1 MNNSKIVVG
10 LDPGSASGAWGMVDQ
25 YGKYIDCGNI
35 LSDDGRVDVK
45 TLHKIL
51 QFYRDM
57 HDEMHIAVEDVHTMP
72 GQGISSSGKFMRA
85 AGAIEAVATMMGDS
99 MVLVRPQVW
108 KKYHGLI
115 GTEKA
120 ASLELARSLWP
131 EAPLK
136 LKKDH
141 NKADALLM
149 ALWLKSQ

>member
-1 MNNSKIVVG
+1 
-10 LDPGSASGAWGMVDQ
+10 
-25 YGKYIDCGNI
+25 
-35 LSDDGRVDVK
+35 
-45 TLHKIL
+45 
-51 QFYRDM
+51 
-57 HDEMHIAVEDVHTMP
+57 
-72 GQGISSSGKFMRA
+72 
-85 AGAIEAVATMMGDS
+85 
-99 MVLVRPQVW
+99 VW
-108 KKYHGLI
+108 KKHHGLI

>member
-1 MNNSKIVVG
+1 MITTKLFLG

-25 YGKYIDCGNI
+25 YGKYVDCGNI
-35 LSDDGRVDVK
+35 LATDGRVDVK
-45 TLHKIL
+45 NLAKIL

-57 HDEMHIAVEDVHTMP
+57 HDEMHIAVEDVGVRP
-72 GQGISSSGKFMRA
+72 GQGIASSGKFMRA
-85 AGAIEAVATMMGDS
+85 AGAIEAVATMIGDS

-108 KKYHGLI
+108 KKHHGLI

-120 ASLELARSLWP
+120 ASLELARWLWS

-149 ALWLKSQ
+149 ALWLRGQ

>member
-1 MNNSKIVVG
+1 MKSKIIVG

-45 TLHKIL
+45 NLVKIL

-72 GQGISSSGKFMRA
+72 GQGIASSGKFMRA
-85 AGAIEAVATMMGDS
+85 TGAIEAVATMVGDS

-115 GTEKA
+115 GTDKNA
-120 ASLELARSLWP
+120 GLELARSLWP
-131 EAPLK
+131 DAPLK
-136 LKKDH
+136 LKKHH
-141 NKADALLM
+141 NLADALLM
-149 ALWLKSQ
+149 AMWLKSQ